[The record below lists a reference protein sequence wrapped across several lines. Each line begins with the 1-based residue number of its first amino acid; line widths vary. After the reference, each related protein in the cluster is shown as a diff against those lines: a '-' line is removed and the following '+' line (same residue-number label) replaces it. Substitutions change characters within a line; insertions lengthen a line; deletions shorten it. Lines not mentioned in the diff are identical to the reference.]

1 MIERALQL
9 RCQKTPKTSHGAQ
22 FRARFAQGEMLE
34 NGEFDRASKIVEE
47 DREKGWTV
55 KK

>member
-1 MIERALQL
+1 
-9 RCQKTPKTSHGAQ
+9 
-22 FRARFAQGEMLE
+22 MLE

-55 KK
+55 KKWLSSTITRNWKLQNEKKKERGNGKVSG